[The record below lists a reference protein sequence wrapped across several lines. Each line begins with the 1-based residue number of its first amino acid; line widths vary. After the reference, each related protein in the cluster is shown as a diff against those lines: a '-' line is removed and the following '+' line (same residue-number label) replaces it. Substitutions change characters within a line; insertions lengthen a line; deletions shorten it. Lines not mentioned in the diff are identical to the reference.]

1 MKTRTRAILSLLI
14 LSSGLIA
21 HAALERMAAIE
32 RPNLKA
38 DLDTLPMVIGQWVGR
53 DEPIAADIVERAQ
66 TDDYLN
72 RVYENSQNPGEKV
85 SLWINYSNT
94 GLNLRHTPEVC
105 LPSSGWERV
114 EALQE
119 TLEVKGESGP
129 ATPISILAYSKEN
142 AVQKLGFWYYI
153 FGETSLHKAMRGL
166 PITSRSSHGR
176 HTRGSS
182 MTIEIFRPG
191 SENDSEQIDD
201 FARHLIAALEQ
212 IMPENRDVYFRP

>member
-1 MKTRTRAILSLLI
+1 
-14 LSSGLIA
+14 
-21 HAALERMAAIE
+21 
-32 RPNLKA
+32 
-38 DLDTLPMVIGQWVGR
+38 
-53 DEPIAADIVERAQ
+53 
-66 TDDYLN
+66 
-72 RVYENSQNPGEKV
+72 
-85 SLWINYSNT
+85 
-94 GLNLRHTPEVC
+94 
-105 LPSSGWERV
+105 
-114 EALQE
+114 
-119 TLEVKGESGP
+119 GESGP

-191 SENDSEQIDD
+191 SENDSQQIDD
-201 FARHLIAALEQ
+201 FARHLIAALEP

>member
-1 MKTRTRAILSLLI
+1 MNARARALLSLVI
-14 LSSGLIA
+14 ISSGLIA

-32 RPNLKA
+32 RPPLKA
-38 DLDTLPMVIGQWVGR
+38 DLDTLPMVIGDWVGQ
-53 DEPIAADIVERAQ
+53 DTPIDADIVERAQ

-72 RVYENSQNPGEKV
+72 RTYENSRRSGEKL

-114 EALQE
+114 EALQQQ
-119 TLEVKGESGP
+119 LEV
-129 ATPISILAYSKEN
+129 TPENKLPTPVSILAYSKEN
-142 AVQKLGFWYYI
+142 SVQKLGFWYYI
-153 FGETSLHKAMRGL
+153 FGETSLHKAIRGL

-191 SENDSEQIDD
+191 SDDDAEQISD
-201 FARHLIAALEQ
+201 FARGLITELDK